1 METNSLRQLIDLAD
15 ALRGSGGG
23 VGASS
28 NAIPI
33 VWLIVAATAPTL
45 AALAAWLNS
54 RVTTAK
60 AIETAAT
67 AEKIHQAS
75 NSERTAMLA
84 KVEQLRDEILALTK
98 DKATLD
104 EQRRLTSMP
113 TAGIIALERA
123 LKPETLKAPLTPDAP
138 SPPPHSAQ

>member
-1 METNSLRQLIDLAD
+1 MDTNSLRQLVDLAE
-15 ALRGSGGG
+15 ALRGGGA
-23 VGASS
+23 ASS
-28 NAIPI
+28 GVAIPI

-54 RVTTAK
+54 RVTAAK
-60 AIETAAT
+60 AVETAAT

-75 NSERTAMLA
+75 NSERTAMIA
-84 KVEQLRDEILALTK
+84 EVKGLRDEILSLTK

-123 LKPETLKAPLTPDAP
+123 LKPETLKAPLSSPSA
-138 SPPPHSAQ
+138 SPPAT